1 MITAA
6 LARLHKNAGRRVRVF
21 KHGPDYLDPMVLGV
35 ASGAPVYQLHP
46 WMIGS
51 DECRYRVAAAAQDAD
66 VILVEGAMGLYD
78 GSPSSADLASLLG
91 LPVALVIDARAM
103 AETFGAIVSGIADYR
118 DDIDLYGVIANRVGS
133 QGHAA
138 MLRKSMPQSQ
148 AWLGAVPRSDTLTIA
163 DRHLGLVQAA
173 ELNDLDERLDA
184 AATVLEEAGLGELPP
199 AVHFAEPD
207 PLSPPP
213 ALLSGKRIAV
223 ARDRAFAFIYRAN
236 IELLEAMG
244 AELAYFS
251 PLEDSQVPE
260 ADAIWLPGGYPE
272 LYAAELAANSSM
284 LQSLRDHHGC
294 MRGTR
299 RGTGTAGQ
307 GQGCKGTGTAGQGQ
321 GLRADLRGTGCKG
334 TGTAGCKGTGT
345 PDGTSR
351 KGTGTPI
358 LAECGGLMYC
368 ATELA
373 DKSGARHAMLGL
385 LPGRAEMAERL
396 VGLGLQYWQA
406 EEEQLRGHTF
416 HHSRFNTEEQPVA
429 YTSRRSGG
437 AAEPI
442 FQMGSLTATYF
453 HGYFPS
459 APKLVASFFSA

>member
-1 MITAA
+1 MTAPSSGQGKSLITAA

-21 KHGPDYLDPMVLGV
+21 KHGPDYLDPMVLEV

-91 LPVALVIDARAM
+91 LPVALVVDAKAM
-103 AETFGAIVSGIADYR
+103 AETFGAIVAGIAGHR
-118 DDIDLYGVIANRVGS
+118 DDIDIFGVIANRVGS

-138 MLRKSMPQSQ
+138 MLRSSVPQSQ
-148 AWLGAVPRSDTLTIA
+148 AWLGAVPRSDALAVA
-163 DRHLGLVQAA
+163 DRHLGLVQAE
-173 ELNDLDERLDA
+173 ELHDLDERLGTA
-184 AATVLEEAGLGELPP
+184 ADVLAEAGLGELPP
-199 AVHFAEPD
+199 AVHFADPEPL
-207 PLSPPP
+207 PPPP
-213 ALLSGKRIAV
+213 ALLAGKRIAV

-251 PLEDSQVPE
+251 PLEDLQVPE

-284 LQSLRDHHGC
+284 LQSLRDHH
-294 MRGTR
+294 RGR
-299 RGTGTAGQ
+299 GGRGTGTDMG
-307 GQGCKGTGTAGQGQ
+307 GNGRGGKGGRGTGTG
-321 GLRADLRGTGCKG
+321 DFRGTG
-334 TGTAGCKGTGT
+334 TL
-345 PDGTSR
+345 DGSSR

-368 ATELA
+368 ATEIH

-385 LPGRAEMAERL
+385 LPGKAEMAERL

-406 EEEQLRGHTF
+406 GDEQLRGHTF
-416 HHSRFNTEEQPVA
+416 HHSRFNTEEQPAA

-442 FQMGSLTATYF
+442 FKMGSLTATYF

-459 APKLVASFFSA
+459 APKLVACFFST